1 MSEGWQSRKDGGE
14 LRESYGNCKGKW
26 EAVRTKN
33 SWEQTEATS
42 DKLEPYSATN
52 QCNLNDGVD
61 MQDKLVPFAP
71 ELHMPLA

>member
-1 MSEGWQSRKDGGE
+1 MEVNWGRAMETAKENEKLWGQ
-14 LRESYGNCKGKW
+14 
-26 EAVRTKN
+26 KN